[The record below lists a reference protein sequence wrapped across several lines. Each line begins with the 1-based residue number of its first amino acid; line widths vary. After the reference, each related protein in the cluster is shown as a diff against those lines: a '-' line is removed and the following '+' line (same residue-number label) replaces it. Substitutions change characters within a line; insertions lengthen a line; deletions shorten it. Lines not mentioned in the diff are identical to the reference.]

1 MNIIVIFTGDDNRPD
16 FPGLTRGLVAVLLYY
31 DGRRSLVNALRT
43 LLLALSGR
51 TWTLGL
57 SPDLTYL
64 TNTYI
69 QKLVEENLTN
79 KILGKFMNKFINI
92 GLQFIEFIR
101 ILRLIKYKYTVN
113 IKVHVHSYIYFCVA

>member
-1 MNIIVIFTGDDNRPD
+1 MMPLGEDNRPD

-64 TNTYI
+64 TNTYV

-79 KILGKFMNKFINI
+79 KILGNYMNTYFL
-92 GLQFIEFIR
+92 LQ
-101 ILRLIKYKYTVN
+101 
-113 IKVHVHSYIYFCVA
+113 

>member
-1 MNIIVIFTGDDNRPD
+1 MFCNSGEDNKPD

-31 DGRRSLVNALRT
+31 DGRRSLVTALRT

-64 TNTYI
+64 TNSYV
-69 QKLVEENLTN
+69 QKLVEENLAN
-79 KILGKFMNKFINI
+79 KILGKPLFKFKNVALVTK
-92 GLQFIEFIR
+92 GLTYYSSKHIEKENRVVLHLPF
-101 ILRLIKYKYTVN
+101 
-113 IKVHVHSYIYFCVA
+113 